1 MIENFDPNDIALA
14 DNNVFGLPTTAE
26 NAELIIIPMP
36 WEVTVSYRNGTA
48 RAPEEIFIASR
59 QIDLYDVSAHDMWKY
74 GYYMEKVDNELDR
87 KNDFLRHCAEL
98 VISNLSS
105 GGLTA
110 DNEQLTKK
118 LKGINQGSKEMVE
131 NLYTKAKSYLDKGK
145 MVALLGGD
153 HSTPLGL
160 IKAVADKYDNFGILH
175 IDAHFDFRNAY
186 EGFIYSHASIMYN
199 VLEKI
204 PQVKK
209 MVQLGIR
216 DYCDEEVEYMRSQ
229 GERVKTFFDQDVKER
244 LYEGDNWKMIC
255 DDIIEQLP
263 QNVYISFDIDGLDP
277 KLCANTGTP
286 VNGGY
291 EVEQIMYLFRKLVD
305 SGRKIIGFD
314 LVEVAC
320 GELAQDMLD
329 ANVGA
334 HILYKMCNI
343 FVKSQKGFAIN

>member
-1 MIENFDPNDIALA
+1 MIENFNPNDIALS
-14 DNNVFGLPTTAE
+14 DNNIFGLPTTAD

-48 RAPEEIFIASR
+48 RAPEEVLEASK
-59 QIDLYDVSAHDMWKY
+59 QIDLYDAAAHDMWKY
-74 GYYMEKVDNELDR
+74 GYFMEEVDNELSR
-87 KNDFLRHCAEL
+87 KNDYLRHCAEL
-98 VISNLSS
+98 VISNLAT
-105 GGLTA
+105 GGITSE
-110 DNEQLTKK
+110 NQQLSKK
-118 LKGINQGSKEMVE
+118 LAEINKSSETMVQDLCDKASEYLNQGK
-131 NLYTKAKSYLDKGK
+131 L
-145 MVALLGGD
+145 VALLGGD

-160 IKAVADKYDNFGILH
+160 MKAVAKKHDDFGVLQ
-175 IDAHFDFRNAY
+175 IDAHFDFRKEY
-186 EGFIYSHASIMYN
+186 EDFTYSHASIMYN
-199 VLEKI
+199 LLEQV

-209 MVQLGIR
+209 LVQLGIR
-216 DYCDEEVEYMRSQ
+216 DYCDEEVAYMKSQ

-244 LYEGDNWKMIC
+244 LYEGETWKSIC
-255 DDIIEQLP
+255 DEIVLTLP

-291 EVEQIMYLFRKLVD
+291 EVEEVMYLFRKIVD

-334 HILYKMCNI
+334 HILYKMCNL
-343 FVKSQKGFAIN
+343 FMKSQKG

>member
-1 MIENFDPNDIALA
+1 MIENFNPNDIAQA

-26 NAELIIIPMP
+26 NAKLIIIPMP

-48 RAPEEIFIASR
+48 RAPEEVLEASK
-59 QIDLYDVSAHDMWKY
+59 QIDLYDAAAHNMWQH
-74 GYYMEKVDNELDR
+74 GYYMEPLDVELSR

-98 VISNLSS
+98 VISNLAT
-105 GGLTA
+105 GGVTA
-110 DNEQLTKK
+110 ENEQLSKK
-118 LKGINQGSKEMVE
+118 LAEINKSSQEMVQD
-131 NLYTKAKSYLDKGK
+131 LCDKASEYLDNGK
-145 MVALLGGD
+145 LVALLGGD

-160 IKAVADKYDNFGILH
+160 MKAVAKKYNDFGVLQ
-175 IDAHFDFRNAY
+175 IDAHFDFRKAY
-186 EGFIYSHASIMYN
+186 EDFTYSHASIMYN
-199 VLEKI
+199 MLEQI

-209 MVQLGIR
+209 LVQLGIR
-216 DYCDEEVEYMRSQ
+216 DYCDEEVDYMKSQ
-229 GERVKTFFDQDVKER
+229 GDRVKTFFDQDIKER
-244 LYEGDNWKMIC
+244 LYEGETWKTIC
-255 DDIIEQLP
+255 DEIVEQLP

-291 EVEQIMYLFRKLVD
+291 EVEQIMYLFRKMVE

-334 HILYKMCNI
+334 HILYKMCNL
-343 FVKSQKGFAIN
+343 FMKSQQES

>member
-1 MIENFDPNDIALA
+1 MIENFNPNDIAVEG
-14 DNNVFGLPTTAE
+14 NNIFGLPTTAE

-48 RAPEEIFIASR
+48 RAPEEIREASK
-59 QIDLYDVSAHDMWKY
+59 QIDLYDAAAHDMWKH
-74 GYYMEKVDNELDR
+74 GYFMEEIDKELSR

-105 GGLTA
+105 GGATN
-110 DNEQLTKK
+110 DNKQLCKKLEEINKSSEQLVQDLYEKATGY
-118 LKGINQGSKEMVE
+118 LNQGK
-131 NLYTKAKSYLDKGK
+131 L
-145 MVALLGGD
+145 VALLGGD

-160 IKAVADKYDNFGILH
+160 MKAVANMYEDFGVLQ
-175 IDAHFDFRNAY
+175 IDAHFDFRKNY
-186 EGFIYSHASIMYN
+186 EDFTYSHASIMYN
-199 VLEKI
+199 LLEQV

-209 MVQLGIR
+209 LVQLGIR
-216 DYCDEEVEYMRSQ
+216 DYCDEEIDYMKSQ
-229 GERVKTFFDQDVKER
+229 GERVKTFFDQDIKER
-244 LYEGDNWKMIC
+244 MYEGETWKSIC
-255 DDIIEQLP
+255 DEILSVLP
-263 QNVYISFDIDGLDP
+263 QNIYISFDIDGLDP

-291 EVEQIMYLFRKLVD
+291 EVEQIMYLFRKIVD

-320 GELAQDMLD
+320 GELSQDMLD

-334 HILYKMCNI
+334 HILYKMCNL
-343 FVKSQKGFAIN
+343 FMKSQKA